1 MAEQD
6 FQVRMQQLV
15 KELNA
20 ATIAYD
26 KGAPYMTDEEWDKKY
41 FELQELEET
50 NNFSYLN
57 SPTHFVFF
65 SDTVSELKKIKHSHS
80 MLSLAKTKRISDVEH
95 FFGANIGKDFEA
107 LAMLKLDGLTISL
120 TYQNGKLVLAETRGN
135 GLIGEDVTHNAMVIP
150 SIPKYITTTEPEI
163 IIDGEIICRLDDFE
177 SFSSDYANARNFAA
191 GSIRLLDSQECKNRR
206 LTFVAWEVVKGYDN
220 ITYLSDKLNLLVK
233 FGFSIVPYV
242 KTSRSFLAV
251 IDDLRKKSVLLKLPI
266 DGIVFK
272 YDDVA
277 YGRSLGQTAHH
288 FKNAIAFKFYDELYE
303 TTLQNI
309 EWHLGRKGQLVP
321 VGVFT
326 PVEID
331 GSVVERASLHN
342 VNILTQTLKGTGFKG
357 EKIQVTKSNMIIPQI
372 MSGQL
377 EWHKPEDEF
386 LLPTHCPFCGKS
398 VVIKKSETGH
408 DNIYCVNNRCDGV
421 LINRLT
427 HFCSKKGLDINGL
440 SEITLTKLIDYGW
453 IKNLSD
459 IFLLKGHKKEWS
471 QKKGFGEKSVEK
483 ILDNIEKAKLCTLDR
498 FISAL
503 GIPTVGMTV
512 AKELAK
518 NFSTWENFR
527 QSINDDYDFTKI
539 PGFATGKKEAIR
551 NFNYKEADD
560 VYIFLT
566 IGEYNEDLLSEKLR
580 GQKYAITGQLK
591 LFKNRLE
598 LTDIIE
604 RHGGRVAKSVTKD
617 VTALITDN
625 LDSLSS
631 KAITARKFNIPIIS
645 ESEFLKKI

>member
-1 MAEQD
+1 MTTD
-6 FQVRMQQLV
+6 FHVRMQKLII
-15 KELNA
+15 ELNQ
-20 ATIAYD
+20 ATTAYD
-26 KGAPYMTDEEWDKKY
+26 KGKPYMTDEEWDNKY
-41 FELQELEET
+41 FELQELEEQ
-50 NNFSYLN
+50 NHFSYLN

-65 SDTVSELKKIKHSHS
+65 SDSVSELKKIKHSHD
-80 MLSLAKTKRISDVEH
+80 MLSLAKTKRISDIER
-95 FFGANIGKDFEA
+95 FFGADIGKDFEA

-120 TYQNGKLVLAETRGN
+120 TYKNGKLVLAETRGN
-135 GLIGEDVTHNAMVIP
+135 GSIGEDVTHNAMVIP

-163 IIDGEIICRLDDFE
+163 IIDGEIICRLNDFE
-177 SFSSDYANARNFAA
+177 AFSSDYANARNFAA
-191 GSIRLLDSQECKNRR
+191 GSIRLLDPQECKNRC
-206 LTFVAWEVVKGYDN
+206 LTFVAWEVIKGYDN

-251 IDDLRKKSVLLKLPI
+251 IDDLKKKSVLLKLPI
-266 DGIVFK
+266 DGVVFK

-303 TTLQNI
+303 TTLQDI
-309 EWHLGRKGQLVP
+309 EWHLGRQGQLVP

-331 GSVVERASLHN
+331 GSIVERASLHN

-357 EKIQVTKSNMIIPQI
+357 EKIQVTKSNMVIPQI

-377 EWHKPEDEF
+377 EWHKQEDEF
-386 LLPTHCPFCGKS
+386 LLPTHCPFCGKAIA
-398 VVIKKSETGH
+398 IKKSETGH

-421 LINRLT
+421 LINRLV

-440 SEITLTKLIDYGW
+440 SEITLTKLIEYGW
-453 IKNLSD
+453 IRNLSD

-483 ILDNIEKAKLCTLDR
+483 ILDNIEKARLCTLDK
-498 FISAL
+498 FIAAL
-503 GIPTVGMTV
+503 GIPTVGITV

-518 NFSTWENFR
+518 HFGTWENFR
-527 QSINDDYDFTKI
+527 ASIDNDYDFTKI
-539 PGFATGKKEAIR
+539 PGFAEGKKEAIR
-551 NFNYKEADD
+551 NFNYKEADSI
-560 VYIFLT
+560 YIFLT
-566 IGEYNEDLLSEKLR
+566 IGEYSEEFLSEKLR

-591 LFKNRLE
+591 LFKNRIE
-598 LTDIIE
+598 LADIIE

-617 VTALITDN
+617 VVALITDN
-625 LDSLSS
+625 PNSLSS
-631 KAITARKFNIPIIS
+631 KAVTARKYNIPIIS
-645 ESEFLKKI
+645 ESDFLKKI